1 LRYSLVF
8 LVLTVFAILLAC
20 SGGRSDP
27 LASDAEDRLDPPGI
41 ATLPNTPPG
50 AGDLRQA
57 FDQISKEA
65 FGAAWKA
72 SNALVMTQDLK
83 LDRMRVMG
91 NYSGYAVASGGAV
104 YMQDSLIND
113 YNLTLSFV
121 SYSSS
126 GLLLLNGALTVHSRM
141 TQQLTGGWRYGHMEL
156 DGTVSYK
163 GDWKGQLEYIDFRL
177 PVKPNGEMVSSM
189 SVFQTLDTVPSS
201 FYPKGKVVFT
211 SEKGEFEFTP
221 YY

>member
-1 LRYSLVF
+1 MRHSLVF
-8 LVLTVFAILLAC
+8 LAFTVFAILLAC
-20 SGGRSDP
+20 GGGRSDP

-41 ATLPNTPPG
+41 ASLPNTPPG
-50 AGDLRQA
+50 TGTLRQA

-65 FGAAWKA
+65 FGAAWEA
-72 SNALVMTQDLK
+72 ANALVKTQDLK

-126 GLLLLNGALTVHSRM
+126 GLLLLNGALAVHSRM
-141 TQQLTGGWRYGHMEL
+141 TQLQTGGWKFGHMEL

-177 PVKPNGEMVSSM
+177 PVKPNGEVVSSVA
-189 SVFQTLDTVPSS
+189 VFKGQDSVPSS
-201 FYPKGKVVFT
+201 FYPRGKVVFT
-211 SEKGEFEFTP
+211 SENGEFEFTP
-221 YY
+221 FY